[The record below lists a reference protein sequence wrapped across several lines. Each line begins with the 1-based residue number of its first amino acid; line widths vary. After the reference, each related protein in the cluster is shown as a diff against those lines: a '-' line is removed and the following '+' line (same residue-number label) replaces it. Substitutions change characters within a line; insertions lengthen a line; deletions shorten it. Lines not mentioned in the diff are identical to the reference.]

1 VELQTAHES
10 STVGSLSQGHQL
22 IPEPSLRRCGNHAIA
37 DCCQGHQEKKPPQEA
52 ADDGRARQW
61 QQHFALLCFLS
72 LVFPSPTRSLPSFV
86 QQLSRSA
93 CEWRAR
99 CLDET
104 ATEPQRYDVVMRVTA
119 GSEVTS
125 GSRALRACIEWHA
138 QPRGYGCFSRSVGPG
153 SRHNSCQLVHSR
165 MKRTSTLHA
174 QMKKKDTHGAWVRG
188 LPITAEGYAAQTG
201 NTHES

>member
-86 QQLSRSA
+86 QQLSLSA

-138 QPRGYGCFSRSVGPG
+138 QPRGYGCFSHSSRSNEKERHSWGMG
-153 SRHNSCQLVHSR
+153 SWPTHNRRRICCSNR
-165 MKRTSTLHA
+165 KHA
-174 QMKKKDTHGAWVRG
+174 RIVKKAV
-188 LPITAEGYAAQTG
+188 
-201 NTHES
+201 